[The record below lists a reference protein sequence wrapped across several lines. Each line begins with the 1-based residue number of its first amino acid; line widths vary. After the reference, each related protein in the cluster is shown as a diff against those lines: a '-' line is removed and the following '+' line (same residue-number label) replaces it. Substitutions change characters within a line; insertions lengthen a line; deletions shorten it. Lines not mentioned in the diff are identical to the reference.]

1 VSARS
6 GRHAT
11 VAEVAAVLARPGER
25 FVVTSHH
32 NPDGDA
38 LGSMLGM
45 ARALRA
51 AGQDVVLAHAD
62 APELPD
68 DIAFLLTD
76 GEQIQ
81 RDLPDDVGERVLVAV
96 DCATERRMWAEP
108 VHERAREI
116 VNIDH
121 HQDNTMFGDLNLVEP
136 HASSTAEVIT
146 GVLAAAG
153 WPLTRE
159 VAEPLYVGLVTDTG
173 RFGYTN
179 TRPEAHRVAAA
190 MIEAGVDIAAI
201 SRRLYEEQPLE
212 RLLLIGRALEHA
224 RPLAGGRMLASVVTA
239 ADFGAAGTDDT
250 EGIVEILRGV
260 RGMKAAAL
268 VSEAGPEGAWRVSL
282 RSVDPDVDVSAI
294 ARDEGGGGHRAAA
307 GFSTRRP
314 PEDLLAWLDARI
326 TERLDHVASDNPN
339 GAGG

>member
-1 VSARS
+1 MSARS

-11 VAEVAAVLARPGER
+11 AEEVAAVLARPGER

-45 ARALRA
+45 ARVLRA

-62 APELPD
+62 APDLPD
-68 DIAFLLTD
+68 DIAFLVAD
-76 GEQIQ
+76 DEEI
-81 RDLPDDVGERVLVAV
+81 RPELPGDVAERVLVAV

-108 VHERAREI
+108 VHERARTI

-121 HQDNTMFGDLNLVEP
+121 HQDNTLFGDLNLVDP
-136 HASSTAEVIT
+136 LASSTAEVIV
-146 GVLAAAG
+146 GVIAAAG
-153 WPLTRE
+153 WALTRE

-179 TRPEAHRVAAA
+179 TRPQAHRVAAA

-201 SRRLYEEQPLE
+201 SRRLYEEQPME

-224 RPLAGGRMLASVVTA
+224 RPLAGGRMLASVLTR
-239 ADFGAAGTDDT
+239 ADFDAAGGSDT
-250 EGIVEILRGV
+250 EGIVEIMRGV
-260 RGMKAAAL
+260 RGVKAAAL

-282 RSVDPDVDVSAI
+282 RSVDPAVDVSAI

-314 PEDLLAWLDARI
+314 PEELLAWLDARI
-326 TERLDHVASDNPN
+326 TERLDHVAAANPN

>member
-1 VSARS
+1 VTARS
-6 GRHAT
+6 GGHAT
-11 VAEVAAVLARPGER
+11 AAEVAAVLARPGER

-76 GEQIQ
+76 GEEI
-81 RDLPDDVGERVLVAV
+81 RPDLPDDVGERVLVAV

-108 VHERAREI
+108 VHERARVI

-224 RPLAGGRMLASVVTA
+224 RPLAGGRMLASVVTR

-268 VSEAGPEGAWRVSL
+268 VSEAGPDGAWRVSL

-314 PEDLLAWLDARI
+314 PEDLLTWLDARI
-326 TERLDHVASDNPN
+326 TERLDHVASDDPN